1 MIRIK
6 EILLAEDILL
16 GLDAKTREEAV
27 HAVAKTLRGDSRITD
42 WPLFYKTLSESD
54 RSAQTNCRLGLTIP
68 HNRTDRVTAMVMAFA
83 RLQAPLKNFLHE
95 IRYVVVLGI
104 PETMDA
110 DYLRLVGVLMRVF
123 RDDQLRNALDSAST
137 PEEVLK
143 VFEEGETR
151 LAR

>member
-6 EILLAEDILL
+6 EILLPEHIVLEL
-16 GLDAKTREEAV
+16 EAKTREEAV
-27 HAVAKTLRGDSRITD
+27 HAVAKTLRGDSRIAD
-42 WPLFYKTLSESD
+42 WEFFYKTLSESD
-54 RSAQTNCRLGLTIP
+54 RNAQTNCELGLTIP
-68 HNRTDRVTAMVMAFA
+68 HNRIDKVMEMAMAFG
-83 RLQAPLKNFLHE
+83 RLKAPLKTFFHD
-95 IRYVVVLGI
+95 IRYVVVIGI

-123 RDDQLRNALDSAST
+123 RDDQLRSALDSAST

-151 LAR
+151 LGH

>member
-6 EILLAEDILL
+6 EILFREHIVL

-27 HAVAKTLRGDSRITD
+27 HAAAKTLRGDSRITD
-42 WPLFYKTLSESD
+42 WPPFYKTLSESD

-68 HNRTDRVTAMVMAFA
+68 HNRSDTVTGMVMAFA
-83 RLQAPLKNFLHE
+83 RLKAPLKTFLHE
-95 IRYVVVLGI
+95 IRYVVVIGI

-123 RDDQLRNALDSAST
+123 RDDQLRVALDSAST

-143 VFEEGETR
+143 VFEEGETKLGR
-151 LAR
+151 

>member
-6 EILLAEDILL
+6 EILLPEHVVLE
-16 GLDAKTREEAV
+16 LDAKTRKEAV
-27 HAVAKTLRGDSRITD
+27 HAVAKTLRDDSRIAD

-54 RSAQTNCRLGLTIP
+54 RNAQTNCELGLTIP
-68 HNRTDRVTAMVMAFA
+68 HNRTDTVTAMVMAFG
-83 RLQAPLKNFLHE
+83 RLKAPLKSPLHE

-123 RDDQLRNALDSAST
+123 RDDQLRSALDSASS
-137 PEEVLK
+137 PKEVLK
-143 VFEEGETR
+143 VFDEGETQLR
-151 LAR
+151 S

>member
-6 EILLAEDILL
+6 EILFPENIVL

-27 HAVAKTLRGDSRITD
+27 HAVAKTLRGDSRIKD
-42 WPLFYKTLSESD
+42 WSVFYKALSESD
-54 RSAQTNCRLGLTIP
+54 RSAQNNCRLGLTIP
-68 HNRTDRVTAMVMAFA
+68 HNRSDNVTAMVMAFG
-83 RLQAPLKNFLHE
+83 RLQAPLQTFLQE

-110 DYLRLVGVLMRVF
+110 EYLRLVGVLMRVF
-123 RDDQLRNALDSAST
+123 RDDQLRTALDAAST

-143 VFEEGETR
+143 VFDEGETR
-151 LAR
+151 LGH

>member
-6 EILLAEDILL
+6 EILFPENIVL

-27 HAVAKTLRGDSRITD
+27 HAVAKTLRGDSRIKD
-42 WPLFYKTLSESD
+42 WSVFYKTLSESD

-68 HNRTDRVTAMVMAFA
+68 HNRTDSVTAMVMAFG
-83 RLQAPLKNFLHE
+83 RLQAPLQTFLQE
-95 IRYVVVLGI
+95 IRCVVVLGI

-110 DYLRLVGVLMRVF
+110 EYLRLVGVLMRVF
-123 RDDQLRNALDSAST
+123 RDDQLRTALDAAST

-151 LAR
+151 LGP